1 MSEARRRVTRLL
13 AAAVVLAVA
22 APGARA
28 QTPALAELERQALA
42 QSPVLAAARADL
54 AARRAAARA
63 AGAFDDPL
71 LEVDARSLLPT
82 GDHEPAEAMV
92 VLSQPLPGRGQRA
105 AARALAAAEV
115 ALGEAE
121 VGRAEQILLR
131 DVRLAWAEL
140 YAITRELDAMT
151 DAHEVLDLL
160 VTTSA
165 NLFGAGQS
173 GLVAPLVAQLE
184 QSRHDI
190 ELEAADARLRTAS
203 ARLAALIGAAG
214 EQGFPRVT
222 TLPDVVLPRIDPATA
237 APFALEAV
245 VAERRVALA
254 ERRAE
259 AIEAGL
265 APGFMVGGGLLLM
278 DGRDPNL
285 VARFGVEIP
294 VFRARR
300 ERPRLEAAGLELEA
314 ERERRRAAELDARA
328 ALARWLAD
336 GRRLETVRRRYQEA
350 VLPQAT
356 AALDAARTELLNGRA
371 PLSDTLE
378 RFEEWYEDRI
388 AAARAEAELYAAW
401 AEIEALLASPLP
413 AAPAGGS
420 R

>member
-1 MSEARRRVTRLL
+1 MSEVRLRLTRPWIAAVALT
-13 AAAVVLAVA
+13 AAAGVA
-22 APGARA
+22 PA

-42 QSPVLAAARADL
+42 HSPVLAAARAEL
-54 AARRAAARA
+54 GAARAAASA
-63 AGAFDDPL
+63 AGAFDDPM
-71 LEVDARSLLPT
+71 LEVDARNLVPA
-82 GDHEPAEAMV
+82 GDREPAEAMV
-92 VLSQPLPGRGQRA
+92 VLAQPLPGRGQRA

-121 VGRAEQILLR
+121 LGRAEQQLLR
-131 DVRLAWAEL
+131 DVRRDWAEL

-165 NLFGAGQS
+165 SRFATGQG
-173 GLVAPLVAQLE
+173 GLVAPLLAQLE

-190 ELEAADARLRTAS
+190 ELEAADARLRATS
-203 ARLAALIGAAG
+203 ARLAARVGAAG
-214 EQGFPRVT
+214 DQGFPRVT
-222 TLPDVVLPRIDPATA
+222 LLPEVVLPRIDPASA

-265 APGFMVGGGLLLM
+265 APGFTVGGGLLLM

-285 VARFGVEIP
+285 VARFGVELP
-294 VFRARR
+294 FFRARR
-300 ERPRLEAAGLELEA
+300 ERPRLEAAELELA
-314 ERERRRAAELDARA
+314 AARERRRAAELDARA
-328 ALARWLAD
+328 ELARWLAD

-350 VLPQAT
+350 VLPQVS

-378 RFEEWYEDRI
+378 IFEEWYQDRI
-388 AAARAEAELYAAW
+388 DAARAEAELYAAW

-413 AAPAGGS
+413 AAPEGGS